1 MLTWELKNRHNIQ
14 VNIKVFDEIMFLL
27 TTSKIAF
34 IDRKLLCLFKE
45 FRLLSVWAV
54 ENKV

>member
-1 MLTWELKNRHNIQ
+1 MLTWELKNIHNIQ